1 MVMATS
7 DVASACAD
15 LQVVLSLAWCCVNCS
30 ALFVITLS
38 EEEPRDGDELFHL
51 VLHGNREVWAD
62 KSMNLVCTLMGH
74 VPLEPCPRGSAHSS
88 PCYAQQIV
96 CKNGRTGFHGEHC
109 ATDGSVITR
118 IMLVRT
124 VVLCRLGCEGTTDRR
139 ACCWCRRVASLKR

>member
-62 KSMNLVCTLMGH
+62 KSMNLVRSWGACWHGNRARGAALIRRRAVHNRLCARTVGRAFMGSTAPLMG
-74 VPLEPCPRGSAHSS
+74 L
-88 PCYAQQIV
+88 
-96 CKNGRTGFHGEHC
+96 
-109 ATDGSVITR
+109 
-118 IMLVRT
+118 
-124 VVLCRLGCEGTTDRR
+124 
-139 ACCWCRRVASLKR
+139 